1 MPLSRISGAD
11 AARQLNAF
19 SAIIDA
25 RSPSEFALDHLPGAV
40 NWPTLTDAERAA
52 IGTEYKQVSAFEA
65 RKRGAVM
72 AARNIAQ
79 HVQDH
84 AMGLS
89 RDWRALIYCWRGGQ
103 RSGALALVLG
113 EIGFAVQ
120 VIEGGYVAF
129 RRAVL
134 AELETLPRT
143 LALQVLCGRTGS
155 AKSRLLQ
162 ALAAQGAQVLDLEAL
177 ACHRGSVL
185 GPLPG
190 QPQPSQKAFE
200 TRLWHAL
207 RALDPGRP
215 VYAEGES
222 RTIGRLR
229 LPEALLDQLRAAP
242 CIRPDLSVEARVD
255 FLLQDYAHFLQDVES
270 FCERL
275 QALRE
280 LRGAAVVQTWQAQ
293 ARAGQ
298 WRTVVRELLEQHY
311 DPIYERS
318 MPRNYPG
325 YNQALPLALPAA
337 DPASLADAA
346 RRLVETTQ
354 PRSGAIPSPRPGSV
368 DPLIA

>member
-1 MPLSRISGAD
+1 MSLSRISGAQ
-11 AARQLNAF
+11 AARQWPSF

-25 RSPSEFALDHLPGAV
+25 RSPCEFALDHLPGAS
-40 NWPTLTDAERAA
+40 NWPTLTDDERHAV
-52 IGTEYKQVSAFEA
+52 GTEYKQVSAFEA
-65 RKRGAVM
+65 RKRGAVL

-79 HVQDH
+79 HVQEH
-84 AMGLS
+84 AMGLP
-89 RDWRALIYCWRGGQ
+89 RDWRPLVYCWRGGQ
-103 RSGALALVLG
+103 RSGALALVLS

-120 VIEGGYVAF
+120 VIDGGYVAF
-129 RRAVL
+129 RRALL
-134 AELETLPRT
+134 AELETLP
-143 LALQVLCGRTGS
+143 LALDLHVLCGRTGT

-185 GPLPG
+185 GPVPG

-207 RALDPGRP
+207 RLLDPGRP

-229 LPEALLDQLRAAP
+229 IPEALLVQLRAAP
-242 CIRPDLSVEARVD
+242 CIRPDLGVEARVD
-255 FLLQDYAHFLQDVES
+255 FLLQDYAHYVQDVES

-275 QALRE
+275 QVLRE
-280 LRGAAVVQTWQAQ
+280 LRGAAVVQAWQDQ

-298 WRTVVRELLEQHY
+298 WRTVVRELLQQHY

-318 MPRNYPG
+318 MPRNFPG
-325 YNQALPLALPAA
+325 YTQAMPLALAAA

-346 RRLVETTQ
+346 RRIIETTRA
-354 PRSGAIPSPRPGSV
+354 RSTIP
-368 DPLIA
+368 